1 MRYGQTKKMNAATE
15 YCHMLNST
23 LCAVTR
29 VICVLLEMNQTET
42 GIAVP
47 DALKYVFTQELCFFI
62 SFLPP
67 CSGCTC
73 QRNTRRRFLSLHQL
87 QLTRRKQR
95 RPRKEG
101 RRKSS
106 VDTFEKHCDGIL
118 LDQTLPN
125 QIRGSVNKLIC
136 GNHC

>member
-1 MRYGQTKKMNAATE
+1 MNAATE

-62 SFLPP
+62 SFLHLLQDVHAREIQGGD
-67 CSGCTC
+67 SFRCT
-73 QRNTRRRFLSLHQL
+73 
-87 QLTRRKQR
+87 
-95 RPRKEG
+95 
-101 RRKSS
+101 SS
-106 VDTFEKHCDGIL
+106 
-118 LDQTLPN
+118 N
-125 QIRGSVNKLIC
+125 
-136 GNHC
+136 